1 MDQGSAINPP
11 HLPVLFQKILDL
23 LSPSSPNHYLDCT
36 AGAGGHSSGIL
47 KNSAPLGEVLSL
59 DLDPDAIALS
69 RKTLAEFGKRAHV
82 VHGSYLDAQSY
93 LEPLG
98 WTKVAGIVMDLGVS
112 SMQLDQAERGFSFR
126 QDAPL
131 DMRFDPTR
139 GSTAADLV
147 NQLDE
152 QELADVIWKY
162 GEERFSRRIARAIV
176 NARPVHTTAELAH
189 IVRSAIGNTKERQDQ
204 ATRTFQALRIA
215 VNEELKT
222 IEKAIPTL
230 IELLQ
235 PQAKLAIISFHSLE
249 DRLVKQ
255 AFRLASRDCIC
266 PPEQLVC
273 NCNHKASVKLITTH
287 PVLPD
292 ETEMKQNPRARS
304 AKLRV
309 VEKIAFGTET
319 AGR

>member
-152 QELADVIWKY
+152 QELADVLWKY